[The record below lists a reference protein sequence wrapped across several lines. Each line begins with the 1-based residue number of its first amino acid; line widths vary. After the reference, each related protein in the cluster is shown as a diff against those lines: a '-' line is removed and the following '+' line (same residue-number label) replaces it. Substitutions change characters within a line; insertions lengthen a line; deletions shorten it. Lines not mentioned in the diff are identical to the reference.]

1 MKDLVIYTDGAFSSK
16 RNAGG
21 IGIVILLN
29 DKKLLEYSNQYKR
42 TSNNQMELAAVIVA
56 LRLIKESYDSITI
69 YSDSMYV
76 IGCATLGW
84 KRKKNVLLWNE
95 FDKQY
100 KRVSE
105 LCPNIV
111 FKHIK
116 GHQSVIIEVNWN
128 NYVDNLAVKASQLI

>member
-56 LRLIKESYDSITI
+56 LRLIKSSYDSITI

-76 IGCATLGW
+76 IGCAILGW

-105 LCPNIV
+105 LCPNV
-111 FKHIK
+111 TFEHVK
-116 GHQSVIIEVNWN
+116 GHADNNWN
-128 NYVDNLAVKASQLI
+128 NYVDNLAVKASQLV

>member
-56 LRLIKESYDSITI
+56 LRLIKSSYDSITI
-69 YSDSMYV
+69 YSDRME
-76 IGCATLGW
+76 T
-84 KRKKNVLLWNE
+84 KKE
-95 FDKQY
+95 CSFM
-100 KRVSE
+100 E
-105 LCPNIV
+105 
-111 FKHIK
+111 
-116 GHQSVIIEVNWN
+116 
-128 NYVDNLAVKASQLI
+128 

>member
-1 MKDLVIYTDGAFSSK
+1 MKDLVIYTDGAYSSLRK
-16 RNAGG
+16 QMG
-21 IGIVILLN
+21 IGIVFIDSKN
-29 DKKLLEYSNQYKR
+29 RKFLEYSNMYER
-42 TSNNQMELAAVIVA
+42 GSNNIAELAAVIVA
-56 LRLIKESYDSITI
+56 LRLIKSSYNSITI

-105 LCPNIV
+105 LCLNV
-111 FKHIK
+111 TFEHIK
-116 GHQSVIIEVNWN
+116 GHADNNWN
-128 NYVDNLAVKASQLI
+128 NYVDNLAVKASQLV

>member
-56 LRLIKESYDSITI
+56 LRLIKSSYDSITI
-69 YSDSMYV
+69 FSDSMYV

-111 FKHIK
+111 FEHVK
-116 GHQSVIIEVNWN
+116 GHADNNWN
-128 NYVDNLAVKASQLI
+128 NYVDNLAVRSSQLIWEN